1 MMDKPSLLAVFA
13 HPGDES
19 WGLGATLAMY
29 AQKGVEVTLACA
41 TRGEDSPWG
50 ANPSESLQELGETRV
65 QELDAACES
74 LGIRNWAVL
83 DYPDGSLAGNN
94 ARELEKDIARWIRE
108 VQPQA
113 VITHHPEGMAGH
125 PDHDALSRAATRA
138 YLGAA
143 RPRRFPEQLKEGLTP
158 WQPGDLYYSISSDV
172 ELLSK
177 RNEDLSLSIPDVSRF
192 ATPKERALR
201 CYASQEQRWRGL
213 IKTLQ
218 LNPPFAEPLVLAR
231 TRPSTT
237 HRQQETLTEAGVRT

>member
-13 HPGDES
+13 HPGDET
-19 WGLGATLAMY
+19 WGPGATLAMY
-29 AQKGVEVTLACA
+29 AQQGVEVTLVCA

-50 ANPSESLQELGETRV
+50 ASPSESSPGLGETRV
-65 QELDAACES
+65 QELAAACNS
-74 LGIRNWAVL
+74 LGIRRWAVL
-83 DYPDGSLAGNN
+83 DYPDGALAGNN
-94 ARELEKDIARWIRE
+94 ARALEKDIARWIRE

-113 VITHHPEGMAGH
+113 VITHHPEGAAGH

-143 RPRRFPEQLKEGLTP
+143 RPRYFPEQLKDGLTP

-177 RNEDLSLSIPDVSRF
+177 RNEDISLSMPDVSRF
-192 ATPKERALR
+192 AAPKERALR
-201 CYASQEQRWRGL
+201 CYASQEQCWRGL

-218 LNPPFAEPLVLAR
+218 LSPTLVEPLVLAH
-231 TRPSTT
+231 TR
-237 HRQQETLTEAGVRT
+237 LTATQRHEAALFVA